1 MKFITQLLN
10 ILKRKTPSKE
20 YIPNIQTD
28 STENDHETQS
38 QPKKEEV
45 KKETPTPSLEEQTSD
60 HLKNVMEDQGY
71 TVHIIEHISSRLE
84 SNQKGEMFENYYKL
98 VHYSNPNSSTIHCMI
113 QPVGKPV
120 V

>member
-1 MKFITQLLN
+1 MKYIIQLLN

-28 STENDHETQS
+28 STENNHETPS
-38 QPKKEEV
+38 QPKEKEV
-45 KKETPTPSLEEQTSD
+45 KKDEPTPSLEEQTSE
-60 HLKNVMEDQGY
+60 HLKNIMENQGY
-71 TVHIIEHISSRLE
+71 SVHIIEHISSRLE

-98 VHYSNPNSSTIHCMI
+98 VHYSKPNSNTIHCMI